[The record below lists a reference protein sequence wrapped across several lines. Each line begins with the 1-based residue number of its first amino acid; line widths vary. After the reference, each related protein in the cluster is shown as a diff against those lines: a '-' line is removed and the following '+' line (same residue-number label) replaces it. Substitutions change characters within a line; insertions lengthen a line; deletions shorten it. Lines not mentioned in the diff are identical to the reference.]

1 MVAVDMGWRLGGRG
15 PVSRGAR
22 RRRCTGMTT
31 SIADLDW
38 PALHATLDRDGH
50 AVTPPVLSA
59 AECRSLSERFDDDGA
74 FRATI
79 DMGRHRF
86 GAGSYRYFAAP
97 LPDVVEQV
105 REAFY
110 PPLAAMANAWNA
122 RLGVEERFPATLD
135 EFLARCHAAGQGKP
149 TPLLLR
155 YGAGGHNA
163 LHQDLYGDV
172 AFPFQVVTPLDRPGE
187 DFTGGQ
193 FVLVEQR
200 PRAQSRAH
208 VIEPPQGA
216 FLIFPT
222 RLRPVDG
229 ARGAY
234 RVGMRHGV
242 ATVRSGRRTTLGVI
256 FHDAA

>member
-1 MVAVDMGWRLGGRG
+1 
-15 PVSRGAR
+15 
-22 RRRCTGMTT
+22 MT
-31 SIADLDW
+31 SDIAALDW
-38 PALHATLDRDGH
+38 PALHDALDRDGY
-50 AVTPPVLSA
+50 AVTPPLLSA
-59 AECRSLSERFDDDGA
+59 EDCASLSARFDDDSA
-74 FRATI
+74 FRSTI

-97 LPDVVEQV
+97 LPPAVAAA
-105 REAFY
+105 RAAFY
-110 PPLAAMANAWNA
+110 PPLASIANAWSG
-122 RLGVEERFPATLD
+122 RLGAEERFPATLD
-135 EFLARCHAAGQGKP
+135 GFLDRCHAAGQVKP
-149 TPLLLR
+149 TPLMLR

-208 VIEPPQGA
+208 VVEPPQGA
-216 FLIFPT
+216 FVIFPT

-229 ARGAY
+229 SRGAY

-242 ATVRSGRRTTLGVI
+242 ATVRSGRRTTLGII